1 MTPILWGDLIVDS
14 LQEVWTV
21 VATFLPLLVGAI
33 IVFIIGWIV
42 AVALGKLVEQ
52 IVRAL
57 RVDMLLSKLDVEQA
71 LERAGWKLNSGAFV
85 GGLVKWFFV
94 VVALLVAVNV
104 LGLGEVSDFLR
115 DVLMYIP
122 NVIVAALILIIAA
135 LVADF
140 TERLVR
146 GSVEAAGYKGS
157 LVGVVSRWSIWIFAI
172 FAVLLQLRIAEVIVQ
187 TLITGLV
194 YGVALAF
201 AIAFGVGG
209 KEAAA
214 DVLHRVKEELKK

>member
-1 MTPILWGDLIVDS
+1 MTPTLTGDLIVDS
-14 LQEVWTV
+14 LREVWTV
-21 VATFLPLLVGAI
+21 VATFLPLLIGAI
-33 IVFIIGWIV
+33 VVFIIGWIV
-42 AVALGKLVEQ
+42 AVTLGKLVEQ

-57 RVDMLLSKLDVEQA
+57 RIDQLLSKLEVEHTI
-71 LERAGWKLNSGAFV
+71 ERAGWKLNSGAFV
-85 GGLVKWFFV
+85 GGLVRWFFI

-104 LGLGEVSDFLR
+104 LGLTEVSNFLR
-115 DVLMYIP
+115 DVLEYIP
-122 NVIVAALILIIAA
+122 NVIVSTLILIIAA
-135 LVADF
+135 IIADF

-146 GSVEAAGYKGS
+146 GSVEAAGYRGA
-157 LVGVVSRWSIWIFAI
+157 LVGVVARWSIWVFAI
-172 FAVLLQLRIAEVIVQ
+172 FAVLLQLRIAEIIVQ

-214 DVLHRVKEELKK
+214 GMLHKVKEELSK

>member
-1 MTPILWGDLIVDS
+1 MTLILWGDVIRDS
-14 LQEVWTV
+14 LQEVWIV
-21 VATFLPLLVGAI
+21 VATFLPLLIGAI
-33 IVFIIGWIV
+33 IVFVIGWII

-71 LERAGWKLNSGAFV
+71 IERAGWKLNSGAFV
-85 GGLVKWFFV
+85 GGLVKWFFI

-104 LGLGEVSDFLR
+104 LGLSEVSDFLR
-115 DVLMYIP
+115 DVLVYIP

-135 LVADF
+135 IVADF

-157 LVGVVSRWSIWIFAI
+157 LVGVVARWSIWIFAI
-172 FAVLLQLRIAEVIVQ
+172 FAVLLQL
-187 TLITGLV
+187 
-194 YGVALAF
+194 F
-201 AIAFGVGG
+201 
-209 KEAAA
+209 
-214 DVLHRVKEELKK
+214 

>member
-1 MTPILWGDLIVDS
+1 MTLILWGDVIRDS
-14 LQEVWTV
+14 LQEVWIV
-21 VATFLPLLVGAI
+21 VATFLPLLIGAI
-33 IVFIIGWIV
+33 IVFVIGWII

-71 LERAGWKLNSGAFV
+71 IERAGWKLNSGAFV
-85 GGLVKWFFV
+85 GGLVKWFFI

-104 LGLGEVSDFLR
+104 LGLSEVSDFLR
-115 DVLMYIP
+115 DVLVYIP

-135 LVADF
+135 IVADF

-146 GSVEAAGYKGS
+146 GSVEAAGCKGS
-157 LVGVVSRWSIWIFAI
+157 LVGVVARWSIWIFAI

-194 YGVALAF
+194 YGIALAF

-214 DVLHRVKEELKK
+214 DILHRVKEELKK

>member
-1 MTPILWGDLIVDS
+1 MTLILWGDVIRDS
-14 LQEVWTV
+14 LQEVWIV
-21 VATFLPLLVGAI
+21 VATFLPLLIGAI
-33 IVFIIGWIV
+33 IVFVIGWII

-71 LERAGWKLNSGAFV
+71 IERAGWKLNSGAFV
-85 GGLVKWFFV
+85 GGLVKWFFI

-104 LGLGEVSDFLR
+104 LGLSEVSDFLR
-115 DVLMYIP
+115 DVLVYIP

-135 LVADF
+135 IVADF

-157 LVGVVSRWSIWIFAI
+157 LVGVVARWSIWIFAI

-194 YGVALAF
+194 YGIALAF

-214 DVLHRVKEELKK
+214 DILHRVKEELKK

>member
-1 MTPILWGDLIVDS
+1 MTPTLTGDLIVDS
-14 LQEVWTV
+14 LREVWTV
-21 VATFLPLLVGAI
+21 VATFLPLLIGAI
-33 IVFIIGWIV
+33 VVFIIGWIV
-42 AVALGKLVEQ
+42 AVTLGKLVEQ

-57 RVDMLLSKLDVEQA
+57 RIDQLLSKLEVEHTI
-71 LERAGWKLNSGAFV
+71 ERAGWKLNSGAFV
-85 GGLVKWFFV
+85 GGLVRWFFI

-104 LGLGEVSDFLR
+104 LGLTEVSNFLR
-115 DVLMYIP
+115 DVLEYIP
-122 NVIVAALILIIAA
+122 NVIVSTLILIIAA
-135 LVADF
+135 IVADF

-146 GSVEAAGYKGS
+146 GSVEAAGYRGA
-157 LVGVVSRWSIWIFAI
+157 LVGVVARWSIWIFAI
-172 FAVLLQLRIAEVIVQ
+172 FAVLLQLRIAEIIVQ

-214 DVLHRVKEELKK
+214 EMLHKVKEELRK